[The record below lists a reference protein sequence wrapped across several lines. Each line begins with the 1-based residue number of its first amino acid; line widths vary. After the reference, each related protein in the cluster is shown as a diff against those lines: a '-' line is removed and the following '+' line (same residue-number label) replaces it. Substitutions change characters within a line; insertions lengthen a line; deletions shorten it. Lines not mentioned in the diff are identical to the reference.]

1 VKGISKSFK
10 DEDDLTQFL
19 MPQNTCNISWAIF
32 KKMCIFNGPMGV
44 NMSFLAA
51 SIYVD
56 VAQNRI

>member
-1 VKGISKSFK
+1 
-10 DEDDLTQFL
+10 
-19 MPQNTCNISWAIF
+19 
-32 KKMCIFNGPMGV
+32 MGV